1 MVRDVKYNNGMQEVP
16 SITPVNTMPRRP
28 VSQELFPAI
37 VVFLSANQFS
47 LSSSSV

>member
-28 VSQELFPAI
+28 VNQKLFPAI
-37 VVFLSANQFS
+37 VVFLSANQFY